1 VAAIRRFRLPTEIP
15 LEEYPSP
22 EEFIREAMECVEEA
36 EKRGLILRVMGG
48 MAIYMH
54 SRQYEELW
62 RKLGRLGKRVFTD
75 IDFASYGKFRNKVMK
90 FLKERGYMVHQRAM
104 FGMARERLI
113 FFGERIPMVEVFF
126 DRLRMNHVIEF
137 KNRLEVDRPTIPL
150 AELLLQKIQIV
161 HMNEKD
167 IKDTIVL
174 IRAHEIGESDEETI
188 NAKHIAKIM
197 ANDWGFYYTSTTNL
211 KKISE
216 SLDKYEV
223 LSDEDKEIVRQRIN
237 KLLTYI
243 ENEPKTF
250 RWKMRARVGTKKKWY
265 EDVEEWITS

>member
-1 VAAIRRFRLPTEIP
+1 MAGIKRFRLPTEIP

-22 EEFIREAMECVEEA
+22 EEFIQEAITCVEEA
-36 EKRGLILRVMGG
+36 EKRGIILRVMGG

-54 SRQYEELW
+54 SRQYEDLW
-62 RKLGRLGKRVFTD
+62 KKLGRLGKRVFTD
-75 IDFASYGKFRNKVMK
+75 IDFASYGKFRNKIMK
-90 FLKERGYMVHQRAM
+90 FLEERGYMLHQRAM
-104 FGMARERLI
+104 LGMARERLI

-126 DRLRMNHVIEF
+126 DRLRMNHIIEF
-137 KNRLEVDRPTIPL
+137 KNRLEVDKPTIPL

-161 HMNEKD
+161 HINEKD
-167 IKDTIVL
+167 IKDAIVL

-188 NAKHIAKIM
+188 NAKRIAKIM

-211 KKISE
+211 KKIKE

-223 LSDEDKEIVRQRIN
+223 LSDEDKEIIRQRID

-243 ENEPKTF
+243 EKEPKSF
-250 RWKMRARVGTKKKWY
+250 KWKMRARIGTKKKWY
-265 EDVEEWITS
+265 EDVEEWITE